1 MADTTHASAGWLT
14 ASRTVFGCADVTQRP
29 THTKRLTIGWRHG
42 SNRVSKQVTVTPWEL
57 MAVDRRADGSFF
69 PILDRLVDNRRE
81 IKTLCGYLTPG
92 EAVEAA
98 QFWLSLQE
106 RQGE

>member
-1 MADTTHASAGWLT
+1 M
-14 ASRTVFGCADVTQRP
+14 
-29 THTKRLTIGWRHG
+29 
-42 SNRVSKQVTVTPWEL
+42 SNTTPWGL
-57 MAVDRRADGSFF
+57 MAVDRRADGSYF

-81 IKTLCGYLTPG
+81 IKTLCGYPTPG

-106 RQGE
+106 RNGEPVEC